1 MVNCSKIDKVLNV
14 AAPYLKSWPQK
25 GKEMEEKCYREV
37 SDALARRL
45 EPLREAQFPVAVK
58 RSRSGL

>member
-1 MVNCSKIDKVLNV
+1 MIRFLMFLFKELASE
-14 AAPYLKSWPQK
+14 
-25 GKEMEEKCYREV
+25 GKKMEVKCYREV

-58 RSRSGL
+58 GSRSGL